1 MSISLTRLAWSMWG
15 GRGKEKKPVSSK
27 ASALNS
33 KQSSEW
39 GLAKE
44 TKMGPPQ
51 RKVGRSKEERRVHIE
66 YDDVVLVASDDDCS
80 SDWCLSGSES
90 DDSDW
95 SIGWSEPL
103 ASDFRS
109 NGDDGFA
116 VLVPCYK
123 PSCCKVV
130 EEASNKALLG
140 VIKNLSNEF
149 SSGKFYVHTTLFL
162 VRIKHGIKNLLYLHI
177 LFNQLNCISLVCT
190 RI

>member
-1 MSISLTRLAWSMWG
+1 MS
-15 GRGKEKKPVSSK
+15 
-27 ASALNS
+27 
-33 KQSSEW
+33 
-39 GLAKE
+39 
-44 TKMGPPQ
+44 
-51 RKVGRSKEERRVHIE
+51 
-66 YDDVVLVASDDDCS
+66 VLVPCDNDCNC
-80 SDWCLSGSES
+80 DCCLSGSES

-95 SIGWSEPL
+95 SIGWLEPL

>member
-1 MSISLTRLAWSMWG
+1 MAIPLIRLAWSMWG
-15 GRGKEKKPVSSK
+15 GRRKEKKAVSK
-27 ASALNS
+27 ASTLNS

-44 TKMGPPQ
+44 TKMAPPQ

-95 SIGWSEPL
+95 SIGWLEPL

>member
-1 MSISLTRLAWSMWG
+1 MAIPLIRLAWSMWG
-15 GRGKEKKPVSSK
+15 GRRKEKKAVSK
-27 ASALNS
+27 ASTLNS

-44 TKMGPPQ
+44 TKMAPPQ

-109 NGDDGFA
+109 NGDGFA

-123 PSCCKVV
+123 PSCKVV
-130 EEASNKALLG
+130 EASNKALLG
-140 VIKNLSNEF
+140 LIKNLSNEF
-149 SSGKFYVHTTLFL
+149 SSEE
-162 VRIKHGIKNLLYLHI
+162 IKLYWCNFDNYYTI
-177 LFNQLNCISLVCT
+177 FI
-190 RI
+190 I

>member
-44 TKMGPPQ
+44 TKMGPPH
-51 RKVGRSKEERRVHIE
+51 RKVGRNKEERRVDRE
-66 YDDVVLVASDDDCS
+66 YDDDVVLVPCDNDCNC
-80 SDWCLSGSES
+80 DCCLSGSES

-95 SIGWSEPL
+95 SIGWLEPL

-149 SSGKFYVHTTLFL
+149 SSGWLNMDAPNSVITSLGHKDEVELINITT
-162 VRIKHGIKNLLYLHI
+162 ITYSNLHE
-177 LFNQLNCISLVCT
+177 S
-190 RI
+190 